1 MEKAITFYS
10 QAGAHAPVG
19 QVKNVTLIIAITAA
33 MAFGVIAV
41 TLLVDLLPIPAMHP
55 SNAGFVQ
62 ALKTGFSN

>member
-1 MEKAITFYS
+1 M
-10 QAGAHAPVG
+10 G

-55 SNAGFVQ
+55 GNTASFVQ